1 MRNRIASPEANRQDR
16 DALAWLICRIRPD
29 WKRASVAAVLSR
41 ARYQQLDQLAISAI
55 IAAAT
60 RPDQDT
66 PEALARI
73 GDHTLAALAALD
85 RQPTPTA
92 PQHVERGPDCA
103 QCVASAW
110 RHGPDGR
117 RPGCPGYQP
126 DTSPTPRAT
135 PAGLAR
141 ARQIR
146 DQTRRTHAETPEDRS

>member
-1 MRNRIASPEANRQDR
+1 MRNRNPSPDANRQDR
-16 DALAWLICRIRPD
+16 DALAWLVCRIRPD

-55 IAAAT
+55 VAAAT
-60 RPDQDT
+60 RSDQDT
-66 PEALARI
+66 PELLAQV

-92 PQHVERGPDCA
+92 PQRTERGPDCA
-103 QCVASAW
+103 RCGASAW

-126 DTSPTPRAT
+126 EAGPPPRAT
-135 PAGLAR
+135 PDGITR

-146 DQTRRTHAETPEDRS
+146 EQARRTMAGTLEDRS